1 MFRPSVM
8 VIFMIIVLIMLVAIL
23 MLIVLTVVVVLVVLV
38 VVVVVVVIMVLVFT
52 MLMFKSQQ
60 PLLLAIR
67 PQAFPRVFT
76 DLAQPNHFVD
86 PRGVPLLGPT
96 IDRRSNRLA

>member
-23 MLIVLTVVVVLVVLV
+23 MLIVLTVVV